1 MGRLGRSFSLGVT
14 CCILVTLLLPFGC
27 RRVIYPF
34 REAPAQPAG
43 IPRTTAKLLPAEGD
57 APEIEVWVAEPLGDK
72 PVVVYFM
79 GNAGNL
85 AYSGPRI
92 NEFVSQGFG
101 FAGMAYRGGGGRPG
115 EPSEAALKADAQ
127 RLYRDLDQLFAA
139 SVPPERRVIYGS
151 SLGTGIATDLAAS
164 VPEKA
169 VILETPFTRLCDIAE
184 LRFTSVP
191 ACLVMRNERYDS
203 IDQIADIGAPLL
215 IQHGQRDEVIPFEL
229 GQRLF
234 EAASEPKTFIGYP
247 DGNHNDLRLYG
258 AGIDAIK
265 FINAL

>member
-1 MGRLGRSFSLGVT
+1 MASLRRLLSISVT
-14 CCILVTLLLPFGC
+14 ICVLFVLLLPFGC

-43 IPRTTAKLLPAEGD
+43 IPRTVAKLLPTEGN
-57 APEIEVWVAEPLGDK
+57 APEIEVWIAEPLGDK

-92 NEFVSQGFG
+92 NEFVVNGFG

-115 EPSEAALKADAQ
+115 EPSEVALKADAH
-127 RLYRDLDQLFAA
+127 RLYRELDQLFEA

-164 VPEKA
+164 VVERG
-169 VILETPFTRLCDIAE
+169 VILETPFSRLCDIAE
-184 LRFTSVP
+184 HRYTAVP
-191 ACLVMRNERYDS
+191 ACLVMQNERYDS
-203 IDQIADIGAPLL
+203 IEKIADIGSPLL
-215 IQHGQRDEVIPFEL
+215 IQHGERDEIIPFAL

-247 DGNHNDLRLYG
+247 EGNHNDLRLFG
-258 AGIDAIK
+258 AGIEAIQ
-265 FINAL
+265 FMESL